1 MRMTTSDKWR
11 KPLIHLALVLCLLS
25 FFLLIWAWYDYKT
38 SNTDEIILEKAKED
52 AYKEANDTRDNISKE
67 LDSTSYVVEG
77 IAKDLSAGKLNDSS
91 IAERLRIEMAKRPS
105 IFSLVVAYSDGSPE
119 KPHSKYFKWNSSNS
133 SILDESSIPYDYIMI
148 DNESTAWYHD
158 PVNKEHSGWNSP
170 YFGKSDNISE
180 VDYSALFYNVES
192 SKRSEVAGVVVAS
205 HSLETVRK
213 QLGSLILG
221 NTGYGFIFSEKGV
234 IISYPVKKYLF
245 RNIYE
250 LDKEDINLDP
260 ISKNMTDGEVKNI
273 RTNQSSW
280 LFQEKILS
288 TNWTLGVVLPVEETL
303 LDKEIKQNCSV
314 IRVVLMAF
322 SFIFFLCLLLVS
334 LFRYEDRS
342 FWLLA
347 FIFSFLCLLGMGI
360 ILHLTLN
367 VSPQNDMKGDHVV
380 FDMADVETVLQHS
393 NTSQNTSR
401 IPTGVFIQ
409 SLEFSSAY
417 NVIMTGYI
425 WQNISNISA
434 DYDSPSFNFPESE
447 EITIEKDYEAKDK
460 GVVGWRFK
468 TTLRQEFDYSRY
480 PFDREDVWIRIWNNA
495 SSGGVLVPD
504 FDSYDSLNPESLPG
518 LERSLVLEGW
528 EPQRTYFSYRN
539 NFYNT
544 NFGVG
549 DFTHSKVSE
558 LYYNFD
564 IKRDFKSPFTS
575 YILPVIV
582 VAILLFAVLMITTKD
597 EKKEQCGFSSSD
609 VLGYCSALFFVLI
622 VAHASLRDTIPMDD
636 VIYLEYFYFIMYLAI
651 LAVSLNSIAFA
662 SSINFPFIDTKDNLY
677 VKVLY
682 WPVVMGFLL
691 LITLMNFY

>member
-1 MRMTTSDKWR
+1 
-11 KPLIHLALVLCLLS
+11 
-25 FFLLIWAWYDYKT
+25 
-38 SNTDEIILEKAKED
+38 
-52 AYKEANDTRDNISKE
+52 
-67 LDSTSYVVEG
+67 
-77 IAKDLSAGKLNDSS
+77 
-91 IAERLRIEMAKRPS
+91 
-105 IFSLVVAYSDGSPE
+105 
-119 KPHSKYFKWNSSNS
+119 
-133 SILDESSIPYDYIMI
+133 
-148 DNESTAWYHD
+148 
-158 PVNKEHSGWNSP
+158 
-170 YFGKSDNISE
+170 
-180 VDYSALFYNVES
+180 
-192 SKRSEVAGVVVAS
+192 
-205 HSLETVRK
+205 
-213 QLGSLILG
+213 
-221 NTGYGFIFSEKGV
+221 
-234 IISYPVKKYLF
+234 
-245 RNIYE
+245 
-250 LDKEDINLDP
+250 
-260 ISKNMTDGEVKNI
+260 
-273 RTNQSSW
+273 
-280 LFQEKILS
+280 
-288 TNWTLGVVLPVEETL
+288 LGVVLPVEETL

-393 NTSQNTSR
+393 NTSQNKSR
-401 IPTGVFIQ
+401 IPTGAFIQ

-425 WQNISNISA
+425 WQNITNISA

-564 IKRDFKSPFTS
+564 IKRDFKTPFTS

-609 VLGYCSALFFVLI
+609 VLGYCSALFFVLV

-691 LITLMNFY
+691 FITLMNFY